1 MSIKYHGGP
10 RRLANTSAL
19 CSIFRVGIILALTG
33 TDVQLAAVLSR
44 HVRRR
49 LSARVYVN
57 PATGA

>member
-1 MSIKYHGGP
+1 LLDS
-10 RRLANTSAL
+10 SA
-19 CSIFRVGIILALTG
+19 GINLALTG